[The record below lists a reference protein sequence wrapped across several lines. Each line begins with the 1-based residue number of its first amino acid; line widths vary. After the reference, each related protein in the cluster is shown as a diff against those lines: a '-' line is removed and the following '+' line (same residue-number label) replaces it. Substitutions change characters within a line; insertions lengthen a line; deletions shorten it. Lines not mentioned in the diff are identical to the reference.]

1 MNIVILGAGEVGY
14 HLADILSR
22 EEHRVAIVDPD
33 PDKGQR
39 IAECLDVKI
48 ITGDGTSVEVLTQCA
63 TSKAD
68 LFVAVTDNDHVNLL
82 ACHLARELGAKRRIL
97 RLKDLSRLSGF
108 RYFYKRSI
116 GFDVVL
122 SSEELAAEEILNT
135 VAEQNALEV
144 EHFAEGRI
152 QLRRLRITE
161 ESEVTSGPLSGVRL
175 PAGILIGAI
184 WRKERFFVP
193 GGADQLALEDQ
204 IYLIGRP
211 VDLDAFERM
220 TGAKSRGRRSVV
232 VMGGGGIGRE
242 IANKLAW
249 REEISVRIIE
259 RDKARAEALGA
270 DVSGGVMVLRGDAT
284 DLDLLIEERIGEA
297 NVFVATSDDDEDN
310 MVACQLARS
319 LGVERT
325 IALVNKG
332 SYRQIY
338 DLLGID
344 RAISPRVLCAQRIMR
359 FVRSSSVA
367 SIAVIGDGRAEVLEM
382 EVHLPRGKPQKV
394 KGMGLT
400 RGAMV
405 GAIVRA
411 DEVIIPRDDTVVE
424 EGDHVIVFSLA
435 GNLEEVEELFSR
447 MSGGSRD

>member
-1 MNIVILGAGEVGY
+1 MNIVILGAGEVGR

-39 IAECLDVKI
+39 LLESLDVQVV
-48 ITGDGTSVEVLTQCA
+48 TGDGARADVLTQCP

-82 ACHLARELGAKRRIL
+82 ACALARDLGAKRRIV
-97 RLKDLSRLSGF
+97 RLKDLSQLAGY
-108 RYFYKRSI
+108 RYFYKRSL
-116 GFDVVL
+116 GFDVAL

-144 EHFAEGRI
+144 EPFAEGRI
-152 QLRRLRITE
+152 QLRRLRITA
-161 ESEVTSGPLSGVRL
+161 ESEVTSAPLSGVRL
-175 PAGILIGAI
+175 PAGVLLGAI

-193 GGADQLALEDQ
+193 GGADQIALDDQ
-204 IYLIGRP
+204 VYLIGRP

-220 TGAKSRGRRSVV
+220 SGAPPRGRRSVV
-232 VMGGGGIGRE
+232 VMGAGSIGRE
-242 IANKLAW
+242 IAAKLGW
-249 REEISVRIIE
+249 REDVSVRIIE
-259 RDKARAEALGA
+259 RDKARAVEVGA
-270 DVSGGVMVLRGDAT
+270 SAPRAVMVLEGDAT

-359 FVRSSSVA
+359 FVRSGSIA
-367 SIAVIGDGRAEVLEM
+367 SIAVIGDGRAEVLEV
-382 EVHLPRGKPQKV
+382 EAHFKEKKARKVKSLGLPRGA
-394 KGMGLT
+394 LI
-400 RGAMV
+400 
-405 GAIVRA
+405 GAIVREE
-411 DEVIIPRDDTVVE
+411 EVIIPRRETTVE
-424 EGDHVIVFSLA
+424 ENDHVILFSLA
-435 GNLEEVEELFSR
+435 ANVEEVEGLFR
-447 MSGGSRD
+447 EPSGASRD

>member
-39 IAECLDVKI
+39 ISESLDVKV
-48 ITGDGTSVEVLTQCA
+48 ITGDGTSAEVLTQCA

-82 ACHLARELGAKRRIL
+82 ACHLARELGAKRCIL
-97 RLKDLSRLSGF
+97 RLKDLSRLNGF

-122 SSEELAAEEILNT
+122 SSEELAAVEILNT

-152 QLRRLRITE
+152 QLRRLRITM

-175 PAGILIGAI
+175 PTGVLIGAI

-193 GGADQLALEDQ
+193 GGADQISLDDQ

-220 TGAKSRGRRSVV
+220 TGAKPRGRRSVV

-259 RDKARAEALGA
+259 RDKDRAEALGA

-359 FVRSSSVA
+359 FVRSSSVSA
-367 SIAVIGDGRAEVLEM
+367 IAVIGDGRAEVLEM
-382 EVHLPRGKPQKV
+382 EVHFRGGKPQKV
-394 KGMGLT
+394 KSLGLE
-400 RGAMV
+400 RGAMI
-405 GAIVRA
+405 GAIVRK
-411 DEVIIPRDDTVVE
+411 DEIIIPRSDTVVE

-435 GNLEEVEELFSR
+435 GNLEDVEELFR
-447 MSGGSRD
+447 RVSGAPRD